1 MAETPQFSDKFLAE
15 LTAIIRENMGD
26 EKFGVSELAEKVHM
40 SRSNLLRKVQKA
52 SGLTASV
59 FIRNIRLAEAQQLLW
74 KKELTVSEISFQVGF
89 NSVSY
94 FVKCYREL
102 YGYPPGEE
110 AQPEI
115 KQDLTEKEIT
125 AFKRPAW
132 KWPVAAIIVLT
143 IISIAF
149 QFTSSESPVTEEKSI
164 LVLPFKNDS
173 PDSSNVY
180 LVNGLMEAILNNLQE
195 IEDLRVLSR
204 TTSEHYRNSSK
215 SITEIAEELGV
226 VYFIEGSGQKQNDQ
240 LLLTV
245 QLIKGNT
252 DDHMWSEQY
261 LRQTSDIF
269 ALQAEVAK
277 DIAQQVQANIAPEE
291 IDRIDRVL
299 TNNIV
304 AYDYYLKGV
313 ELINQETFEGIEKG
327 IVEFKNAIKEDED
340 FSEAYAFIA
349 IGYYYDD
356 SFKGL
361 KKFTKD
367 IDWYANR
374 AFDLDP
380 SSSLSLTAKG
390 LNSMHKS
397 NYDSAIYYFE
407 KVLEVNPNSA
417 QAYNMLAEIHIN
429 HVNNPRKYLQYALRS
444 LQIDLGVQDS
454 STLSYTY
461 LHLSNAMVQTG
472 FLNLSEE
479 FIQKSM
485 SLDPNNLFSIYVNAY
500 IKFAQDK
507 NFTRL
512 EQRIMSAYQ
521 KDTNRVDI
529 VQELAKINYNE
540 GRYDR
545 AAYFYDKMYQ
555 IKNMFGLNLF
565 ESEDIKAAYTYN
577 KVGRMVDA
585 EKAFKAYESYTKKDT
600 SLYRYLSQ
608 AAIEAYNGNAEN
620 GMENLV
626 KFSVAENIP
635 YWFILFFEDDPL
647 LMELSTHPDYAST
660 MKKITDNFWKE
671 HEEIKQELTEAKVI
685 IPK

>member
-1 MAETPQFSDKFLAE
+1 MAETPHNSDKFLAE
-15 LTAIIRENMGD
+15 LTTIVRENMGN

-74 KKELTVSEISFQVGF
+74 KKELTVSEVAYQVGF

-110 AQPEI
+110 SPPE
-115 KQDLTEKEIT
+115 KQEELTEKEIR
-125 AFKRPAW
+125 AIKRPAW
-132 KWPVAAIIVLT
+132 KWPIAAIMVLA
-143 IISIAF
+143 IITVAF
-149 QFTSSESPVTEEKSI
+149 QYSSSERPDNEEKSI

-252 DDHMWSEQY
+252 DDHVWSERY

-277 DIAQQVQANIAPEE
+277 DIALRVKANIAPEE

-299 TNNIV
+299 TNSIV
-304 AYDYYLKGV
+304 AYDYYLKGI

-327 IVEFKNAIKEDED
+327 IVEFKSAIREDQD

-361 KKFTKD
+361 KKYTED

-374 AFDLDP
+374 AFELD
-380 SSSLSLTAKG
+380 SRSSLSLTAKG

-461 LHLSNAMVQTG
+461 LHLSNALVQTG
-472 FLNLSEE
+472 FLTLSEG

-485 SLDPNNLFSIYVNAY
+485 SLDPNNLFSIYVHAY

-512 EQRIMSAYQ
+512 EQRIMSAYR
-521 KDTNRVDI
+521 KDTNRIDI

-545 AAYFYDKMYQ
+545 AAFFYDKMYE
-555 IKNMFGLNLF
+555 IKNIFGLNLF
-565 ESEDIKAAYTYN
+565 ESEDIKAAYSYR
-577 KVGRMVDA
+577 KVGRVDDA
-585 EKAFKAYESYTKKDT
+585 QKAFNAYENFAERDT

-608 AAIEAYNGNAEN
+608 AAIDAYNGDIERGAEN
-620 GMENLV
+620 LNQ
-626 KFSVAENIP
+626 FSAAKNIP
-635 YWFILFFEDDPL
+635 FWFIMFFEDDPL
-647 LMELSTHPDYAST
+647 LMELSTHPDYTSI
-660 MKKITDNFWKE
+660 MKKITDNFWAE
-671 HEEIKQELTEAKVI
+671 HEEIKQELTEANVI